1 MGYEI
6 VLQLVGAI
14 TIAIIVWR
22 LSLSFHRRFI
32 RKPKDPKQYGKWAII
47 TGKCTIFVSYKCD
60 EYIGST
66 SGIGKEYADYLAK
79 KGMSVMIISRSED
92 RLKEQAEEL
101 RKAYKAEI
109 KYIAHDFTNVGA
121 PKEDF
126 YRKLEAECVVM
137 DKNGGIGLLINNV
150 GIANQYPQLER
161 EITEKEALD
170 MINCNIDSTVFMTKA
185 ILKFMEARNSGGI
198 VNVSSQSVRRTFVC
212 IFV

>member
-1 MGYEI
+1 M
-6 VLQLVGAI
+6 QLRLLLSCGDFHCLS
-14 TIAIIVWR
+14 IADSSGNLKIRNSTVNGL
-22 LSLSFHRRFI
+22 LSQVNARYLYH
-32 RKPKDPKQYGKWAII
+32 
-47 TGKCTIFVSYKCD
+47 TKCD